1 MWPSTWLRGK
11 RPKKE
16 YARPRAVIGRSCT
29 NISRWLPVGKT
40 CLSLTSRAVS
50 SIATETPFTSRA
62 RPYSGALDEEER
74 PVTRIIVSADMR
86 GSDEQR
92 ILLDEE
98 VRPEHMSDEHSASQL
113 LERLGWAVTDAERAP
128 ALAAH

>member
-1 MWPSTWLRGK
+1 
-11 RPKKE
+11 
-16 YARPRAVIGRSCT
+16 
-29 NISRWLPVGKT
+29 
-40 CLSLTSRAVS
+40 
-50 SIATETPFTSRA
+50 
-62 RPYSGALDEEER
+62 
-74 PVTRIIVSADMR
+74 VTRIIVSADMR

-128 ALAAH
+128 ALAPTSGSVPQFVGLPPGSRTWGRTAGTKHKPEPSTAGAIRGRDSG